1 MSRFAL
7 SLANEPL
14 GSSADLRRWLELA
27 GTDPA
32 LSEEVSLRLPEFA
45 ALRSSLREMFEASI
59 GGEPLPVA
67 SVERLNALSERVP
80 RVLRFE
86 PPAPVDVPQP
96 GSTTSLLLARIA
108 WSAFELIGGE
118 DRERLRSCSA
128 CGRFFVASR
137 SDRRWCSSACGNRTR
152 VARYQAR
159 RRATG

>member
-1 MSRFAL
+1 MLLAL
-7 SLANEPL
+7 SLANERL
-14 GSSADLRRWLELA
+14 GSSQDLRRWLELV

-32 LSEEVSLRLPEFA
+32 MSEEVSLRLPEFV
-45 ALRSSLREMFEASI
+45 ALGSSVREMLEASI
-59 GGEPLPVA
+59 DGEPFPAAAVA
-67 SVERLNALSERVP
+67 RLNELSERVP

-86 PPAPVDVPQP
+86 PPTQVDVPQS
-96 GSTTSLLLARIA
+96 GSTTSLMLARIA

-118 DRERLRSCSA
+118 DGERLRSCSA

>member
-1 MSRFAL
+1 MSRLAV
-7 SLANEPL
+7 SLANERL
-14 GSSADLRRWLELA
+14 DSSPDLRRWLELV

-32 LSEEVSLRLPEFA
+32 STEEVSLRLPEFV
-45 ALRSSLREMFEASI
+45 ALRSGLRETFHASI
-59 GGEPLPVA
+59 DGEPYPA
-67 SVERLNALSERVP
+67 DAVERLNELSERVP

-86 PPAPVDVPQP
+86 PPTLVDVPRP
-96 GSTTSLLLARIA
+96 GSTTSLVLARIA